1 MASGAKFQKLKKRR
15 EVIMNLGKEEL
26 THRVKIT
33 VPLLEQVSK
42 LSAKKKSG
50 KKNFRLEIEAKRD
63 ELLLA
68 REFAL

>member
-1 MASGAKFQKLKKRR
+1 
-15 EVIMNLGKEEL
+15 MNLGKEEL
-26 THRVKIT
+26 THRVKIK

-50 KKNFRLEIEAKRD
+50 KKNFRLEIEAKRE